1 MKRLAAL
8 LLCAVLLFTIP
19 RLSLAETPAAT
30 EKAGVDLMLVVAHPG
45 DEYLYLGGVLPFYC
59 AEKGYTAMVVYLS
72 SADEVQRAQAAAAL
86 KRMGVTTEPVFGDFS
101 DVYSE
106 NMEDVERV
114 WTLAAVQSFLT
125 DTIRQYKPAVIATH
139 DPNGE
144 YGHGAHMLAA
154 KQVYACVSR
163 AASERYNKESA
174 ELYGT
179 WQTQRVFYHLYGDE
193 KFVVDRNAKLAA
205 FSGKTAVE
213 VETAL
218 YMSFSNQYRYNLDVG
233 DKTYSVAKYGLAYSA
248 PELEPLTKVNNF
260 FFGLDPAL
268 LNGPGKKPTVAITA
282 SQIESGVAQSV
293 ETSQDQYFR
302 NADDPEEVIVEDW
315 ENEHWEYK
323 TDTLS
328 IIIDRVHTTNINN
341 QPVCYCVA
349 QVRMRYEDAFRAG
362 VRGDETSSKARVEK
376 PTFMARRYK
385 AVLAVTGDNL
395 DVAEPEIKGIIMR
408 NGVLFNNLSAA
419 DTAALYP
426 DLSMRIFSPGETTYE
441 QLLAEGVLNTFSFG
455 PTLIRDGVVNSNAK
469 RTMLGKVNPRT
480 GIGMVEPGHFVV
492 ITVDGRQANYSRG
505 LSIDAFMHLFYIYGC
520 QQAYNLDGGN
530 STAMVFMGEHLN
542 QHPGVP
548 ESKSGQRSLP
558 DMLMWGYSEQVP
570 SVDDPV
576 LHDSTGEE

>member
-1 MKRLAAL
+1 MKRLAAF
-8 LLCAVLLFTIP
+8 LLCAALLFTIP
-19 RLSLAETPAAT
+19 GISLAETSADT
-30 EKAGVDLMLVVAHPG
+30 VKAGVDLMLVVAHPG

-59 AEKGYTAMVVYLS
+59 AEKGYTAVVVYL
-72 SADEVQRAQAAAAL
+72 AGVDEVQRAQASAAL
-86 KRMGVTTEPVFGDFS
+86 KKMGVTTEPVFGGFE

-106 NMEDVERV
+106 KMEDVETV

-125 DTIRQYKPAVIATH
+125 DTIRQYRPAVIVTH

-144 YGHGAHMLAA
+144 YGNGAHMLAA
-154 KQVYACVSR
+154 KQVYTCVSR
-163 AASERYNKESA
+163 AASERYNKESV
-174 ELYGT
+174 ETYGT

-193 KFVVDRNAKLAA
+193 KFVIDRNASLSA
-205 FSGKTAVE
+205 FFGKSAVE

-218 YMSFSNQYRYNLDVG
+218 YQSFSSQYRYNLDVG
-233 DKTYSVAKYGLAYSA
+233 DSVYGAAKYGLAYSA
-248 PELEPLTKVNNF
+248 PDLEPLTTVNNF
-260 FFGLDPAL
+260 FFGLDPDL
-268 LNGPGKKPTVAITA
+268 LNGPGQQQQVTITA
-282 SQIESGVAQSV
+282 SQIECGVAETV
-293 ETSQDQYFR
+293 EASQDHYYR
-302 NADDPEEVIVEDW
+302 GAGDPEEVIVEDW

-323 TDTLS
+323 TDSLS
-328 IIIDRVHTTNINN
+328 IIIDRIHTTNIYD

-349 QVRMRYEDAFRAG
+349 QIRMRFTDAFRAG

-376 PTFMARRYK
+376 PTYMARRYK

-408 NGVLFNNLSAA
+408 NGVLYNNLSAA

-426 DLSMRIFSPGETTYE
+426 DLSLRIFSPGETTYE
-441 QLLAEGVLNTFSFG
+441 QLLSEGVLNTFSFG
-455 PTLIRDGVVNSNAK
+455 PTLIRDGVVNFNAK

-505 LSIDAFMHLFYIYGC
+505 LSINAFMHLFYIYGC
-520 QQAYNLDGGN
+520 KQAYNLDGGN

-548 ESKSGQRSLP
+548 ESKGGQRSLP

-576 LHDSTGEE
+576 EHDSTGEE